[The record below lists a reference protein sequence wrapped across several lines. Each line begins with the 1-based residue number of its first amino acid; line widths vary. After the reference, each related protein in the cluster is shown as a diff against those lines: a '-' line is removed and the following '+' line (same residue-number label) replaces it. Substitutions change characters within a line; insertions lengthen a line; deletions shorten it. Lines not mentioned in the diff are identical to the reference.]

1 MQGHPA
7 TVGNEFMGWID
18 LWVTKASEVK
28 KNGFIC
34 DKKSFKANFDENKRE
49 YTTNNEFLY
58 EVVEKEVAK
67 MKDSRNENI
76 KQKS

>member
-1 MQGHPA
+1 MELNKFQIRKIEQLICKDIREMA

-34 DKKSFKANFDENKRE
+34 DKKI
-49 YTTNNEFLY
+49 L
-58 EVVEKEVAK
+58 
-67 MKDSRNENI
+67 
-76 KQKS
+76 